1 MLFFIS
7 IVNFKNSFA
16 QQFLTKID
24 GWNAYV
30 HLPDEYND
38 SIFKSYPLI
47 LFVPGLGE
55 VGTNAS
61 KLLINGPS
69 AFINLGN
76 TMQFMVN
83 GKLEKPIVISIQPI
97 DPWTPHPTV
106 INRKIDS
113 IVARWRCD
121 LQRINTTGLSMG
133 GQTWHNYVNYGST
146 AYIDRIAS
154 IVAMSA
160 PQPDN
165 GISNMKRFV
174 LSGSKWWGFEGN
186 SDPRD
191 MDKIRDTMNAYVPA
205 SARYNL
211 YIGGHCC
218 WNTWYNPAWNE
229 NGESIYTWMLKQKRP
244 AGSNVEPQS
253 NAGKDS
259 ALATVVTSYYL
270 TGSGN
275 DPDGNAIS
283 FNWRKLSGPVSG
295 VISNST
301 ASQTWVT
308 GLSMGTYKF
317 ELAVTDI
324 LGALALDTVII
335 NDGNLVLPVK
345 LTEFKAIEKAGYN
358 ALYWKTSME
367 LNSHHFVVEKSTG
380 GNDFILIGK
389 VDAAGNSNREV
400 NYQFRDIN
408 APAGKNYYRLRV
420 VDIDE
425 MSAYSKVVSLDCKE
439 NESFSVEQ
447 VSFLNSKLQA
457 TVYSGSNKVINFA
470 LADPMG
476 RIIFNSPVT
485 LKAGA
490 NPLQLFIPSKKGL
503 YYARFTEKEKIT
515 KAIIN
520 Q

>member
-1 MLFFIS
+1 M
-7 IVNFKNSFA
+7 
-16 QQFLTKID
+16 
-24 GWNAYV
+24 
-30 HLPDEYND
+30 
-38 SIFKSYPLI
+38 
-47 LFVPGLGE
+47 
-55 VGTNAS
+55 
-61 KLLINGPS
+61 
-69 AFINLGN
+69 
-76 TMQFMVN
+76 
-83 GKLEKPIVISIQPI
+83 
-97 DPWTPHPTV
+97 
-106 INRKIDS
+106 
-113 IVARWRCD
+113 
-121 LQRINTTGLSMG
+121 
-133 GQTWHNYVNYGST
+133 
-146 AYIDRIAS
+146 
-154 IVAMSA
+154 
-160 PQPDN
+160 
-165 GISNMKRFV
+165 
-174 LSGSKWWGFEGN
+174 
-186 SDPRD
+186 
-191 MDKIRDTMNAYVPA
+191 
-205 SARYNL
+205 
-211 YIGGHCC
+211 
-218 WNTWYNPAWNE
+218 
-229 NGESIYTWMLKQKRP
+229 
-244 AGSNVEPQS
+244 EPQS

-345 LTEFKAIEKAGYN
+345 LTGIQSNRKGRLQCIVLEDKHGIKQSSFCCGKKYR
-358 ALYWKTSME
+358 
-367 LNSHHFVVEKSTG
+367 